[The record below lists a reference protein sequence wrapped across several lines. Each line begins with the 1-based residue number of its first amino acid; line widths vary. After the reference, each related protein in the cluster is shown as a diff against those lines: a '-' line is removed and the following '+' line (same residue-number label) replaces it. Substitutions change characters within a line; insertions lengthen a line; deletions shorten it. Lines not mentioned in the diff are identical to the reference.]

1 MGQVAPGSPEGSPSF
16 ERCSTEVR
24 RIQGLADLI
33 YNATHVFGV
42 AFGGDMTGDLRIGI
56 WLVQPSLNT
65 ITQNG
70 TTRQLEPKV
79 MEVLVCL
86 ARHAGETLPKEQLL
100 KTIWPDTF
108 VSDDVLIRSISEI
121 RRAFDDDPRESKFI
135 QTIPKR
141 GYRLVPSVE
150 VVKPG
155 ADRAE
160 DSSKAPDT
168 SKESTVPTS
177 AWRIGVGL
185 AAIAVVLLLVF
196 LAAGP
201 SSWRRLF
208 PADGMPQIRSI
219 AVLPLSSLSSDASQ
233 GYFADGVTDALITDL
248 AQISALKVVSRTTAM
263 RYKGTDK
270 SLPQIARELDV
281 DGIVEGTLQV
291 SGDRVRIDAQL
302 IYGPS
307 DRHLWAKSFER
318 DVKDMLQLQSTVA
331 SEIAHEIQVNLTP
344 AEQARLR
351 DVRPVNPKALD
362 AYAAARFLIDRAG
375 KFQFDKGREAQNDK
389 LQKAFSYLDRAIEQ
403 DPSYRPTYVGYF
415 EAIENADPPSPFQY
429 LPKAKAGLLK
439 ALELGEEMEG
449 HLALA
454 KLLMRYE
461 YDWAGAEREYKRG
474 IEVNPSSG
482 YAHFSYSEYLANIGR
497 TIEAD
502 KELTNAQSL
511 SPAHDYSDD
520 HFAVLQRTDRTLE
533 QQRQALEEKT
543 PNNAFVLMIM
553 AKNYAIAG
561 RFKESVE
568 MWERCLTVY
577 GRPDFANVLR
587 QAAATGG
594 PRFALEEWMRAVEEY
609 SSHYDDLPVGMAA
622 FTYSS
627 LGNKDRAFVW
637 LDKAVEQRNWCVP
650 FLRRDNVWNP
660 LRTDPRFKSLLRRVG
675 LPPQSG

>member
-1 MGQVAPGSPEGSPSF
+1 M
-16 ERCSTEVR
+16 
-24 RIQGLADLI
+24 
-33 YNATHVFGV
+33 N
-42 AFGGDMTGDLRIGI
+42 GDFRIGI
-56 WLVQPSLNT
+56 WLVQPGLNT
-65 ITQNG
+65 VSQNG

-86 ARHAGETLPKEQLL
+86 AHHAGETLPKEQLL

-141 GYRLVPSVE
+141 GYRLMPSVE
-150 VVKPG
+150 IVKLV
-155 ADRAE
+155 ADRAA
-160 DSSKAPDT
+160 DSSSTPETA
-168 SKESTVPTS
+168 KESMVS
-177 AWRIGVGL
+177 KRASRIGIRLG
-185 AAIAVVLLLVF
+185 AIAVVLLFVI
-196 LAAGP
+196 LAAILTT
-201 SSWRRLF
+201 WRRFF
-208 PADGMPQIRSI
+208 PAESMPQIRSI
-219 AVLPLSSLSSDASQ
+219 AVLPLTSLSSDATQ

-248 AQISALKVVSRTTAM
+248 AQISALQVVSRTTAM

-270 SLPQIARELDV
+270 PLAQIARELQV
-281 DGIVEGTLQV
+281 DGIVEGTVQRF
-291 SGDRVRIDAQL
+291 GDRVLINAQL
-302 IYGPS
+302 IYGPA

-318 DVKDMLQLQSTVA
+318 DVKDMLQMQSTVA
-331 SEIAHEIQVNLTP
+331 SEIAHEIQVKLTP

-362 AYAAARFLIDRAG
+362 AYAGARFYIDRAG
-375 KFQFDKGREAQNDK
+375 KFQFDKGRETQKDE
-389 LQKAFSYLDRAIEQ
+389 LQKAFSYLDSAVEQ
-403 DPSYRPTYVGYF
+403 DPSYRPTYLAYF
-415 EAIENADPPSPFQY
+415 EAIENADPAPPFLY

-439 ALELGEEMEG
+439 ALELGEEDMEG

-461 YDWAGAEREYKRG
+461 YDWAGAEREYKKS

-482 YAHFSYSEYLANIGR
+482 YAHFSYSEYLANVGR
-497 TIEAD
+497 SNEAD
-502 KELTNAQSL
+502 KELILAQSL

-520 HFAVLQRTDRTLE
+520 HFAVLQRASRTLE
-533 QQRQALEEKT
+533 MQRQTLEEKT
-543 PNNAFVLMIM
+543 PNNPFILMIM
-553 AKNYAIAG
+553 AKNYGIAG

-577 GRPDFANVLR
+577 GRPDFAAVLH
-587 QAAATGG
+587 QAEAKGG

-637 LDKAVEQRNWCVP
+637 LDKAVEQRDWCIP
-650 FLRRDNVWNP
+650 FLKRDNVWNP
-660 LRTDPRFKSLLRRVG
+660 LRSDPRFNSLLRRVG
-675 LPPQSG
+675 LPS

>member
-1 MGQVAPGSPEGSPSF
+1 
-16 ERCSTEVR
+16 
-24 RIQGLADLI
+24 
-33 YNATHVFGV
+33 
-42 AFGGDMTGDLRIGI
+42 MTGDLRIGI

-65 ITQNG
+65 ISQNG

-86 ARHAGETLPKEQLL
+86 AHHAGETLPKEQLL

-150 VVKPG
+150 VVKRG
-155 ADRAE
+155 ADHAG
-160 DSSKAPDT
+160 DSSNTPEIAQGAIVWT
-168 SKESTVPTS
+168 R
-177 AWRIGVGL
+177 AFRIGAGL
-185 AAIAVVLLLVF
+185 GAIAVVLLLVF

-201 SSWRRLF
+201 TGWR
-208 PADGMPQIRSI
+208 
-219 AVLPLSSLSSDASQ
+219 
-233 GYFADGVTDALITDL
+233 
-248 AQISALKVVSRTTAM
+248 
-263 RYKGTDK
+263 
-270 SLPQIARELDV
+270 
-281 DGIVEGTLQV
+281 
-291 SGDRVRIDAQL
+291 
-302 IYGPS
+302 
-307 DRHLWAKSFER
+307 
-318 DVKDMLQLQSTVA
+318 
-331 SEIAHEIQVNLTP
+331 IQVKMTP

-351 DVRPVNPKALD
+351 NVRPVNPKALD

-375 KFQFDKGREAQNDK
+375 KFQFDKGREAQKDE
-389 LQKAFSYLDRAIEQ
+389 LQKAFSYLDSAIEQ
-403 DPSYRPTYVGYF
+403 DPSYRPTYLAYF

-439 ALELGEEMEG
+439 ALELAEEDMDG

-461 YDWAGAEREYKRG
+461 YDWTAAEREYKRA

-482 YAHFSYSEYLANIGR
+482 YAHFSYSEYLANVGR

-511 SPAHDYSDD
+511 SPAHDYYDD

-533 QQRQALEEKT
+533 QQRHALEEKT
-543 PNNAFVLMIM
+543 SNNAFVLMIM

-568 MWERCLTVY
+568 MWERSLTVY
-577 GRPDFANVLR
+577 GRPDFAHVLR
-587 QAAATGG
+587 QAEGTGG
-594 PRFALEEWMRAVEEY
+594 PRFALEEWMRALEGY

-637 LDKAVEQRNWCVP
+637 LDKAVEERNWCVP

-660 LRTDPRFKSLLRRVG
+660 LRSDPRFKSLLRRVG
-675 LPPQSG
+675 LPP

>member
-1 MGQVAPGSPEGSPSF
+1 M
-16 ERCSTEVR
+16 
-24 RIQGLADLI
+24 D
-33 YNATHVFGV
+33 
-42 AFGGDMTGDLRIGI
+42 GDFRIGT
-56 WLVQPSLNT
+56 WLVQPGLNT

-86 ARHAGETLPKEQLL
+86 AHHAGETLPKEQLL

-150 VVKPG
+150 VVKRG
-155 ADRAE
+155 ADRTG
-160 DSSKAPDT
+160 DSPNIHDT
-168 SKESTVPTS
+168 PQESTVPTLPG
-177 AWRIGVGL
+177 RIGVGL

-201 SSWRRLF
+201 NPWRRLF
-208 PADGMPQIRSI
+208 PAESIPQIRSI
-219 AVLPLSSLSSDASQ
+219 AVLPLSSLSSDATQ
-233 GYFADGVTDALITDL
+233 GYFADGVTGALITDL

-263 RYKGTDK
+263 HYKGTDK
-270 SLPQIARELDV
+270 PMPQIARELNV
-281 DGIVEGTLQV
+281 DGIVEGTVQR
-291 SGDRVRIDAQL
+291 SGDRVRINAQL
-302 IYGPS
+302 IYGPA

-331 SEIAHEIQVNLTP
+331 SEIAHEIQVKLTP
-344 AEQARLR
+344 VEQAKLR
-351 DVRPVNPKALD
+351 NVRPGNPKALD
-362 AYAAARFLIDRAG
+362 AYAAARFHIDRAS
-375 KFQFDKGREAQNDK
+375 KFQFDQGRQTQKDE
-389 LQKAFSYLDRAIEQ
+389 LQKAFSYLDSAIEQ
-403 DPSYRPTYVGYF
+403 DSSYRPTYLAYF
-415 EAIENADPPSPFQY
+415 EAIEDADPPSPFEY
-429 LPKAKAGLLK
+429 LPKAKTGLLK
-439 ALELGEEMEG
+439 ALDLGEEDAEG

-461 YDWAGAEREYKRG
+461 YDWVGAEREYKRG
-474 IEVNPSSG
+474 VEVNPSSG
-482 YAHFSYSEYLANIGR
+482 YAHFSYSEYLANVGR
-497 TIEAD
+497 SAEAD
-502 KELTNAQSL
+502 KELSLAQSL
-511 SPAHDYSDD
+511 SPAHDYFND
-520 HFAVLQRTDRTLE
+520 HFAVLQRSDRTLE
-533 QQRQALEEKT
+533 QQRQALEEKN
-543 PNNAFVLMIM
+543 PNNPFVLMIM

-577 GRPDFANVLR
+577 GRPDFASVLR
-587 QAAATGG
+587 KAETTGG

-609 SSHYDDLPVGMAA
+609 SRQHDDLHVEMAA
-622 FTYSS
+622 FTYGS

-637 LDKAVEQRNWCVP
+637 LDKAVEQRGWCVP

-660 LRTDPRFKSLLRRVG
+660 LRTDPRFKNLLRRVG
-675 LPPQSG
+675 LPP

>member
-1 MGQVAPGSPEGSPSF
+1 M
-16 ERCSTEVR
+16 
-24 RIQGLADLI
+24 
-33 YNATHVFGV
+33 N
-42 AFGGDMTGDLRIGI
+42 GDFRIGI
-56 WLVQPSLNT
+56 WLVQPGLNT
-65 ITQNG
+65 ISQND

-86 ARHAGETLPKEQLL
+86 AHHAGETLPKDQLL

-108 VSDDVLIRSISEI
+108 VSDDALIRSISEI

-150 VVKPG
+150 VVKRG
-155 ADRAE
+155 ADHAG
-160 DSSKAPDT
+160 DSSSAPDT
-168 SKESTVPTS
+168 AKESTVSTRAS
-177 AWRIGVGL
+177 RIGVGL
-185 AAIAVVLLLVF
+185 GAIAVVLLLVF
-196 LAAGP
+196 LAARP
-201 SSWRRLF
+201 TAWRLF
-208 PADGMPQIRSI
+208 TAESMPQIRSI
-219 AVLPLSSLSSDASQ
+219 AVLPLSSLSSDATQ

-270 SLPQIARELDV
+270 PLPQIARELDV
-281 DGIVEGTLQV
+281 DGIVEGTVQR
-291 SGDRVRIDAQL
+291 SGDRVQINAQL
-302 IYGPS
+302 IYGPA

-331 SEIAHEIQVNLTP
+331 SEIAHEIQVKLTP

-351 DVRPVNPKALD
+351 NVRPVNPKALD
-362 AYAAARFLIDRAG
+362 AYAGARFLIDRAG
-375 KFQFDKGREAQNDK
+375 KFQFDKGREAQKDE

-403 DPSYRPTYVGYF
+403 DPSYRPTYLAYF
-415 EAIENADPPSPFQY
+415 EAIENADPPAPFQY

-439 ALELGEEMEG
+439 ALELGEEDMEG

-482 YAHFSYSEYLANIGR
+482 YAHFSYSEYLANVGR
-497 TIEAD
+497 TTEGD
-502 KELTNAQSL
+502 KELTTAQSL

-520 HFAVLQRTDRTLE
+520 HFAVLQRTGRTLE
-533 QQRQALEEKT
+533 RQRQALEEKT
-543 PNNAFVLMIM
+543 PNNPFVLMIM

-568 MWERCLTVY
+568 MWERCLTGY

-587 QAAATGG
+587 QAEATGG

>member
-1 MGQVAPGSPEGSPSF
+1 MNSDFRVGP
-16 ERCSTEVR
+16 
-24 RIQGLADLI
+24 
-33 YNATHVFGV
+33 
-42 AFGGDMTGDLRIGI
+42 

-65 ITQNG
+65 ISQNG

-79 MEVLVCL
+79 MEVLMCL
-86 ARHAGETLPKEQLL
+86 AHHAGETLPKEQLL

-150 VVKPG
+150 VVKRG
-155 ADRAE
+155 ADHAGG
-160 DSSKAPDT
+160 SSNAPDIAKK
-168 SKESTVPTS
+168 SMVSTRAS
-177 AWRIGVGL
+177 RIGVGL
-185 AAIAVVLLLVF
+185 GAIAVVLLLVF

-201 SSWRRLF
+201 TTWRRLF
-208 PADGMPQIRSI
+208 TAESRPQIRSV
-219 AVLPLSSLSSDASQ
+219 AVLPLSSLSSDATQ

-270 SLPQIARELDV
+270 PLPQIARELNV
-281 DGIVEGTLQV
+281 DGIVEGTVQR
-291 SGDRVRIDAQL
+291 SGDRVRINAQL
-302 IYGPS
+302 IYGPA
-307 DRHLWAKSFER
+307 DGHLWAKSFER

-331 SEIAHEIQVNLTP
+331 SEIAHEIQVKL
-344 AEQARLR
+344 ASEEQARR
-351 DVRPVNPKALD
+351 RNERPVNPKALD
-362 AYAAARFLIDRAG
+362 AYAAARFHIDRSS
-375 KFQFDKGREAQNDK
+375 KFQFDKGREAQKDE
-389 LQKAFSYLDRAIEQ
+389 LQKAFSYLDSAIEQ
-403 DPSYRPTYVGYF
+403 DSSYRPTYLAYF
-415 EAIENADPPSPFQY
+415 EAIEDADPPSPFEY

-439 ALELGEEMEG
+439 ALELGGEDVEG

-482 YAHFSYSEYLANIGR
+482 YAHFSYSEYLANVGR
-497 TIEAD
+497 TTEGD
-502 KELTNAQSL
+502 KELTLAQSL

-520 HFAVLQRTDRTLE
+520 HFAVLQRTGRTLE
-533 QQRQALEEKT
+533 RQRQALEEKT
-543 PNNAFVLMIM
+543 PNNPFVLMIM

-577 GRPDFANVLR
+577 GRPDFANVLQ
-587 QAAATGG
+587 QADATGS

-609 SSHYDDLPVGMAA
+609 SAHYDDLPVEMAA

-637 LDKAVEQRNWCVP
+637 LDKAVEQRDWCVP
-650 FLRRDNVWNP
+650 FLTRDNVWNP
-660 LRTDPRFKSLLRRVG
+660 IRTDPRFKNLLRRVG
-675 LPPQSG
+675 LLP